1 MFYDYERCFYSPCA
15 DLTYSYG
22 SNSSQTRGLLKS
34 SDAPIPQETITIT
47 DLQREVVQ
55 AAPVPVHVELDVVT
69 VLLSPDTG
77 DVFRLVFR

>member
-1 MFYDYERCFYSPCA
+1 MIMKDAFIPRVLIWPTA
-15 DLTYSYG
+15 TDLIHPKQEAFWKVAMLQ
-22 SNSSQTRGLLKS
+22 SQ
-34 SDAPIPQETITIT
+34 QETITIT